1 MDRSRIDMYAQGGRQ
16 MVEAFEGLTLE
27 QLLAEPIPGTWS
39 LLQIAI
45 HLLDSDLIGSDRM
58 KRIAAMPRPLLI
70 GYDETA
76 FSKLPGTNLLNVTVA
91 CEMFDRNRQMT
102 ATILR
107 ALPDDAFERWG
118 IHSEIGRVSLGE
130 MVDKYIQHLN
140 GHLAF
145 VATKRKLLG
154 AV

>member
-1 MDRSRIDMYAQGGRQ
+1 MDRSRIEMYAQGGPQ
-16 MVEAFEGLTLE
+16 MVEAFDGLTLK

-45 HLLDSDLIGSDRM
+45 HLLDSDLIASDRM
-58 KRIAAMPRPLLI
+58 KRIAAMPCPLLI

-76 FSKLPGTNLLNVTVA
+76 FSKLPGTNSLNVGVA

-102 ATILR
+102 ATTLR
-107 ALPDDAFERWG
+107 ALPDETFQRWG
-118 IHSEIGRVSLGE
+118 IHNEIGRVSLSD

-140 GHLAF
+140 GHLEF

-154 AV
+154 V